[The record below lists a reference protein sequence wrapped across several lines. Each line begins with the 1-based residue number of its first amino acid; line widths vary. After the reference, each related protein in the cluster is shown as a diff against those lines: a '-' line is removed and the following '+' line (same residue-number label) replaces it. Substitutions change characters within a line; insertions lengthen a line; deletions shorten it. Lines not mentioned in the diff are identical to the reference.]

1 MIQSAYSK
9 TLKEAEEI
17 KAEILQLSSSRQSLT
32 EEKVSKAEDVE
43 VFQRQIK
50 DFGKSREGSRSQL
63 EKSLEAG
70 RRELSVIQKKLQEGN
85 NKVEMAML
93 ELESAKEEVESI
105 EEQLTEARKLYQEAE
120 NQVGGDPRQAQGDLR
135 ALFNVVSMISLS
147 EQQAAA
153 AEALVKRTNSKYE
166 SVKAELDKKLENL
179 LKHDKKMSTVAQEK
193 EVRFP

>member
-1 MIQSAYSK
+1 MNNC
-9 TLKEAEEI
+9 KE
-17 KAEILQLSSSRQSLT
+17 
-32 EEKVSKAEDVE
+32 
-43 VFQRQIK
+43 
-50 DFGKSREGSRSQL
+50 
-63 EKSLEAG
+63 
-70 RRELSVIQKKLQEGN
+70 KKLQEGN